1 MRPHNLS
8 TKPKHVRLGYMGH
21 LTLISEDVIL
31 ALEHYPPELRLI
43 LAQYAPQPEW
53 DDYVGGRYQETKT
66 RDTSLLGGGK
76 PAVTGGAR
84 TAAKWRVDE
93 ADTLGAPTA
102 EVAPSNPAHIAKVP
116 TEMKGEFRRTGRLT
130 RETSADFGV
139 STVEVDEDVASSAGP
154 SQVSFYH
161 RYSS

>member
-1 MRPHNLS
+1 
-8 TKPKHVRLGYMGH
+8 MGH

-53 DDYVGGRYQETKT
+53 DDYVGGRYHETKE

-76 PAVTGGAR
+76 PSVSASDARGAG
-84 TAAKWRVDE
+84 KWRVDE
-93 ADTLGAPTA
+93 ADTMGASTSA
-102 EVAPSNPAHIAKVP
+102 VSANNSVQISDVP
-116 TEMKGEFRRTGRLT
+116 KDMKGEFRRVSKLT

-139 STVEVDEDVASSAGP
+139 APLEVDEDGDGGDSAGHT
-154 SQVSFYH
+154 QVSMRGCISLCRCST
-161 RYSS
+161 RYLL